1 MLQLLKPAS
10 PRDCAPQQEEPM
22 KREALSSLPE
32 SSPCLPQLCCP
43 DSNVDPAQSIINKS
57 IKLLLLLF
65 FKDRISS
72 SERFLLPQV
81 PIWLD
86 VALLLAL
93 SLLKIFI
100 FCSTKGPS
108 CREQREPLDTNGP
121 CLPGNPERRGP
132 RREEGPSTY
141 LRTARRSRTC

>member
-1 MLQLLKPAS
+1 
-10 PRDCAPQQEEPM
+10 M

-32 SSPCLPQLCCP
+32 SSPCLPQLRCP

-93 SLLKIFI
+93 SLLKILI
-100 FCSTKGPS
+100 FCSS
-108 CREQREPLDTNGP
+108 DIL
-121 CLPGNPERRGP
+121 ERF
-132 RREEGPSTY
+132 
-141 LRTARRSRTC
+141 